1 MDLHTKDPLLGKYD
15 PLERVLLAHDF
26 ENGMQGWQTYCY
38 GQEFNVA
45 GQKIKIWDPEDP
57 VIKEHGWEW
66 RASTDRCSGLISP
79 SFRITAESDRR
90 CFLYLDSVVVS
101 VTKVS

>member
-1 MDLHTKDPLLGKYD
+1 MDFHTKDPLLGKYD
-15 PLERVLLAHDF
+15 PLERILLAHDF

-66 RASTDRCSGLISP
+66 AGQHGQV
-79 SFRITAESDRR
+79 FRVDFPQFPNNGGIGPEVFSLPGFGRR
-90 CFLYLDSVVVS
+90 VRD
-101 VTKVS
+101 